1 MALILARLATV
12 AALASWGLARGLSEP
27 GRPPPARFPAGRQ
40 GQGGP
45 GDAGGAAG
53 GWSRGVRRASAL
65 TTMSWWH

>member
-1 MALILARLATV
+1 
-12 AALASWGLARGLSEP
+12 LARGLSEP